1 MRSEEVRNNVE
12 YPPEFKKT
20 LMTGRLIG
28 AAIVSS
34 LFLYFLVVVFLKAH
48 FKPFLGVSRVQW
60 LQTLRLGFFG
70 AAAVVSIL
78 NRLINGRLLKNRI
91 QGDFNRGLRSLF
103 RASVISLALAEVPAL
118 IGLVLF
124 LLRGLEMDFYV
135 LLFVSLMLVFMYFPR
150 QKNWEAYLQDQ
161 PLSCRLE
168 VR

>member
-1 MRSEEVRNNVE
+1 MRSEEVRHNME
-12 YPPEFKKT
+12 YPPEFKKAFT
-20 LMTGRLIG
+20 TGRLIG
-28 AAIVSS
+28 EAMVSC

-48 FKPFLGVSRVQW
+48 FRPFLGVSRVQW
-60 LQTLRLGFFG
+60 LQTLRFSFFG

-78 NRLINGRLLKNRI
+78 NRLINGWLLKNRT
-91 QGDFNRGLRSLF
+91 QGDFNKGLRSLF

-135 LLFVSLMLVFMYFPR
+135 LLFVSLVLVFMYFPR